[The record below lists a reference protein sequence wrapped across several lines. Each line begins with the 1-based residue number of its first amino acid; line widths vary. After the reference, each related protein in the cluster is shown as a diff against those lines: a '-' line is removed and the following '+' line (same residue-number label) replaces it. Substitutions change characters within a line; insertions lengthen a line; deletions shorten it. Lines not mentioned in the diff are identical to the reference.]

1 MLQYQRVPN
10 APTGYYPGID
20 EAAAGKA
27 NQEGYPGCMRGWS
40 PAVYN
45 YQEWTF
51 LLSWLV
57 QVGIL
62 IVSSIALG
70 KEGIP
75 ETLALVLLLETIVQ
89 GVEIAWY
96 TCVGGLYLF
105 GKMSISVGYRYA
117 DWAITTPVMLTTL
130 LFFGLWDSNRCVRL
144 EDLLGYDGSRVVA
157 FVVMIVADL
166 LMLAVGAAYANSRK
180 DGTGFWADLARWY
193 DGLVCFSNEKNVGI
207 FLGWIFFLAA
217 FTPLFVIMITDNF
230 RIGGQLT
237 IILSFIV
244 WALYGV
250 VAVAKD
256 YAKSLSPIASNA
268 LYNILDLVAK
278 NILGLVVS
286 IVVLNGNYKPA
297 DLQCTMVAGRPWEAS
312 LL

>member
-1 MLQYQRVPN
+1 MLHYKRVPN
-10 APTGYYPGID
+10 PTGYYPGHD
-20 EAAAGKA
+20 EMVAGKA
-27 NQEGYPGCMRGWS
+27 NQGYPGCMRGWS
-40 PAVYN
+40 PMSWN
-45 YQEWTF
+45 YQETSF
-51 LLSWLV
+51 VLSWVV

-62 IVSSIALG
+62 IVSSIALA
-70 KEGIP
+70 KDDIP

-96 TCVGGLYLF
+96 SVVGALYLF

-117 DWAITTPVMLTTL
+117 DWLITTPVMLTTL
-130 LFFGLWDSNRCVRL
+130 LFYGLWDANRCVRL
-144 EDLLGYDGSRVVA
+144 EDLFGYDESRIVA
-157 FVVMIVADL
+157 FVVMIVSDL
-166 LMLAVGAAYANSRK
+166 LMLAVGAAYANASK
-180 DGTGFWADLARWY
+180 DGTGFFADLARWY
-193 DGLVCFSNEKNVGI
+193 DGLVWFSKDRNVGI
-207 FLGWIFFLAA
+207 FLGWVFFLGA
-217 FTPLFVIMITDNF
+217 FAPLFVIMITDDF
-230 RIGGQLT
+230 RTGGQMT
-237 IILSFIV
+237 IQLSFIV

-256 YAKSLSPIASNA
+256 YANTLSPIASNA
-268 LYNILDLVAK
+268 IYNLLDLVAK

>member
-1 MLQYQRVPN
+1 L
-10 APTGYYPGID
+10 
-20 EAAAGKA
+20 
-27 NQEGYPGCMRGWS
+27 W
-40 PAVYN
+40 N
-45 YQEWTF
+45 YQETSF
-51 LLSWLV
+51 VLSWVV

-62 IVSSIALG
+62 IVSSIALA
-70 KEGIP
+70 KQGIP

-89 GVEIAWY
+89 WVEMFWY

-105 GKMSISVGYRYA
+105 GKLSIDVGYRYA

-130 LFFGLWDSNRCVRL
+130 LFFGLWDANRCVRL
-144 EDLLGYDGSRVVA
+144 EDLFGYDGSRVVA
-157 FVVMIVADL
+157 FVIMIVADL
-166 LMLAVGAAYANSRK
+166 MMLAVGAAYANART
-180 DGTGFWADLARWY
+180 DGKGFFAYLARWY
-193 DGLVCFSNEKNVGI
+193 DGIVWFSSEKNVGI
-207 FLGWIFFLAA
+207 FLGWVFFLGA
-217 FTPLFVIMITDNF
+217 FAPLFVVMITEKF

-237 IILSFIV
+237 IIFSFIT

-256 YAKSLSPIASNA
+256 YAKSLSPISSNA
-268 LYNILDLVAK
+268 LYNILDLISK